1 MICEIFQEVNIVDT
15 WLKTKDNTLKF
26 LLWVVYAGQLNYANL
41 SIILSRQYNK
51 KKHCIYCLCN
61 LHMKEVNVSFTFVPT
76 YFFQYFSE
84 PGKVM
89 VVKILKKKTLLL
101 NE

>member
-1 MICEIFQEVNIVDT
+1 
-15 WLKTKDNTLKF
+15 
-26 LLWVVYAGQLNYANL
+26 
-41 SIILSRQYNK
+41 
-51 KKHCIYCLCN
+51 
-61 LHMKEVNVSFTFVPT
+61 MKEVNVSFTFVPT

-89 VVKILKKKTLLL
+89 VVKIFKKKTLLL